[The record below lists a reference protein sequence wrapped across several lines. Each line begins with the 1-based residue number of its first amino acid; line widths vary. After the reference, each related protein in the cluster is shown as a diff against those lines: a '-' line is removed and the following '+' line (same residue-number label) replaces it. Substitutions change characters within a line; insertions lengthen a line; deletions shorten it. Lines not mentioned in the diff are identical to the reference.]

1 MPRVEERLRLLYLI
15 GGFQVGGTEKLM
27 VRLLEQLERDQFDIM
42 VGCYARQGPLLAE
55 VQGLGYDP
63 VELPL
68 QPTHRSRANWVY
80 RTAQWLRQQRF
91 DVVHCLQG
99 TMIMYGGLAARL
111 ARGPAVVSCERNMGY
126 WLTSA
131 SYRIAWHL
139 ACRCLVDLIVANA
152 AVIKQRLVSQA
163 GVRASKVRVI
173 HDGVPVEALPG
184 QDQTRTIR
192 RQLGLNGD
200 DLVVG
205 LVATLRPVKGV
216 DCLIEAATLLEPSI
230 QFVIVGDG
238 PLRTTLEQQAQILGL
253 EERVHFLGYQPD
265 PISIIPTFDV
275 GVLSSYSEGFPRTV
289 LEYMACGRPV
299 VATLVGGVPECVVD
313 GETGYLVEPG
323 SPTALAEAI
332 RALLYNPPLREQMGL
347 AGYQRVSSEF
357 SLEREKRLYEDAY
370 LCLK

>member
-1 MPRVEERLRLLYLI
+1 MARTEERLRLLYLI
-15 GGFQVGGTEKLM
+15 GCLQVGGTEKLM
-27 VRLLEQLERDQFDIM
+27 VRLIEQLDRDQFYIT
-42 VGCYARQGPLLAE
+42 VGCYARRGPLLAE
-55 VQGLGYDP
+55 VQSLGYDP

-68 QPTHRSRANWVY
+68 QPTHRSRANWLY
-80 RTAQWLRQQRF
+80 RTARWIQQQRF

-111 ARGPAVVSCERNMGY
+111 AGGTAVVSCERNMGY

-131 SYRIAWHL
+131 SYRIAWRL
-139 ACRCLVDLIVANA
+139 ACRYLVDLILANA
-152 AVIKQRLVSQA
+152 GVIKQRLVLQA

-173 HDGVPVEALPG
+173 HDGVPIGDLPG
-184 QDQTRTIR
+184 RDQTRKVR
-192 RQLGLNGD
+192 CQLGLNED

-205 LVATLRPVKGV
+205 LVATLRPVKGI
-216 DCLIEAATLLEPSI
+216 DCLLEAAALLEPSV

-238 PLRTTLEQQAQILGL
+238 PLRITLEQQAQLLGL

-265 PISIIPTFDV
+265 PISIIPAFDV

-299 VATLVGGVPECVVD
+299 VATSVGGVSECVVD

-323 SPTALAEAI
+323 SPRALAEAI
-332 RALLYNPPLREQMGL
+332 RALLYDPPLGAQMGL

-357 SLEREKRLYEDAY
+357 SLERERKLYEEAY
-370 LCLK
+370 LSLR